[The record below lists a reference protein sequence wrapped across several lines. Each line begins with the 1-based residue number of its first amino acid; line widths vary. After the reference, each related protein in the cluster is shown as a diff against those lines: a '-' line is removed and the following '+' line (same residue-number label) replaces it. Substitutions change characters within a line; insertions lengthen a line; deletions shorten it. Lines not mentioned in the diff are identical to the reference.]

1 MSGKKR
7 FSLDFDGLEEL
18 AKKLESLN
26 GNLKSTAERAL
37 QESQKHV
44 TPKIKKAMRKDNL
57 PAKGKYSSGD
67 TEKSIIENDTVNWNG
82 TVASIDIGFDMD
94 KSGLKSVYLMHG
106 TPRMNPV
113 TGLKASIYGSASKKE
128 VEALQN
134 EVFQEEIKKL
144 MEGK

>member
-1 MSGKKR
+1 MAKKR
-7 FSLDFDGLEEL
+7 FSLEFDGMEKL

-26 GNLKSTAERAL
+26 GNLKLTAEKAL
-37 QESQKHV
+37 QESQKIV
-44 TPKIKKAMRKDNL
+44 TPKIKKAMQKENL

-67 TEKSIIENDTVNWNG
+67 TEKSIIENDTVSWNG

-94 KSGLKSVYLMHG
+94 KSGLKSIYLMHG

-113 TGLKASIYGSASKKE
+113 KGLKASIYGSATKKE
-128 VEALQN
+128 VETIQA
-134 EVFQEEIKKL
+134 EVFQNEIKRL

>member
-7 FSLDFDGLEEL
+7 FSLDFDGMEEL

-26 GNLKSTAERAL
+26 GNLKSTTERAL

-44 TPKIKKAMRKDNL
+44 IPKIKKAMRKDNL

-67 TEKSIIENDTVNWNG
+67 TEKSIIENNTVNWNG

-113 TGLKASIYGSASKKE
+113 AGLKASIYGSATKKE
-128 VEALQN
+128 VEAIQS
-134 EVFQEEIKKL
+134 EVFQKEIKKL

>member
-1 MSGKKR
+1 MAKKR
-7 FSLDFDGLEEL
+7 FSLEFDGMEEL
-18 AKKLESLN
+18 AKKLEFLN
-26 GNLKSTAERAL
+26 GNLQSTAEKAL
-37 QESQKHV
+37 QESQKHLI
-44 TPKIKKAMRKDNL
+44 PKIKKAMQKKNL

-82 TVASIDIGFDMD
+82 TVASIDVGFDMD

-113 TGLKASIYGSASKKE
+113 KGLKASIYGSASKKE
-128 VEALQN
+128 VEAIQA
-134 EVFQEEIKKL
+134 EIFQKEIKRV

>member
-1 MSGKKR
+1 MSKKR
-7 FSLDFDGLEEL
+7 FSLEFDGMEKLV
-18 AKKLESLN
+18 KKLESLN

-94 KSGLKSVYLMHG
+94 KSGLKSVYLIHG
-106 TPRMNPV
+106 TPKMNPV
-113 TGLKASIYGSASKKE
+113 KGLKASIYGSASKKE
-128 VEALQN
+128 VEAIQN
-134 EVFQEEIKKL
+134 EVFQEEIKRM